1 MKNHWGGYR
10 VESMLALI
18 DSDMVPPDWYI
29 DKTGYGRFRLNGKE
43 VHIHRW
49 IVETA
54 IGRKL
59 KSKEVVH
66 HINYNKLDNRRS
78 NLLLCPSQAY
88 HRLIHA
94 RTDYFNKGI
103 NPEDYH
109 FCSMHQEFLSK
120 DLFPKNKNEWN
131 GVNHNCKECS
141 NSIRREKQYSKGK
154 FNWLARLRQQYNR
167 LKKSYTKR
175 DICWI
180 AKEGNNL

>member
-1 MKNHWGGYR
+1 
-10 VESMLALI
+10 MLALI
-18 DSDMVPPDWYI
+18 DSDTPLPE
-29 DKTGYGRFRLNGKE
+29 GYVDSLGYYRIANKGVD
-43 VHIHRW
+43 VHLHRW
-49 IVETA
+49 IVERV

-59 KSKEVVH
+59 KPKEIVH
-66 HINYNKLDNRRS
+66 HINYNKLDNRRC

-88 HRLIHA
+88 HLLIHA
-94 RTDYFNKGI
+94 RTNYINKGI
-103 NPEDYH
+103 NPDTHH

-120 DLFPKNKNEWN
+120 ELFPKNKNEWN

-141 NSIRREKQYSKGK
+141 NSRRRKSSTSKGK

-180 AKEGNNL
+180 TKEGNNL